1 MAVVKPGSSRS
12 FRAALRYIS
21 REGKTHE
28 HLMTGIRCCSDP
40 KQALIE
46 WQVTKKVYGQT
57 TGRSCIVMVQ
67 SWAAAEQITPEL
79 AHQIGVETVNRWN
92 KYKDYQVFVST
103 HVDQK
108 NGCLHNHIASNS
120 VNMETGKKWQ
130 MTKQEL
136 AELRAL
142 SDQICREHGLTI
154 TVKGKT
160 FEEAKREEATTYTKE
175 SYRVFEKASQGK
187 MDSWVVNTA
196 LKIMTAKEQAVSKE
210 DFCNRLNQ
218 AGVLVNW
225 SDTRKNITFQCV
237 EGVGQSGKAAQKI
250 RDSKLS
256 QYFHVDFN
264 KDVFEDEFARNAQ
277 QQQNQNRTGAILDQG
292 TRAQGTK
299 DTGIAAG
306 VESSI
311 HQDRELVELGY
322 SAAASAAARAER
334 ERAERERREADERAR
349 EIEEQQQRERETVA
363 AAARRAAAERK
374 AARAN
379 GSSIAD

>member
-1 MAVVKPGSSRS
+1 MAVVKPSSSRS

-21 REGKTHE
+21 KQGKTHE

-57 TGRSCIVMVQ
+57 TGRSCIVMIQ

-92 KYKDYQVFVST
+92 KYNEYQVFVAT
-103 HVDQK
+103 HLDQQ
-108 NGCLHNHIASNS
+108 NGNLHNHIASNS

-142 SDQICREHGLTI
+142 SDQICREHGLTV

-160 FEEAKREEATTYTKE
+160 FEQVKNEEPSIYKNETYRILHRADE
-175 SYRVFEKASQGK
+175 GKA
-187 MDSWVVNTA
+187 DSWVYNTA
-196 LKIMTAKEQAVSKE
+196 ANIIDAMQQAFSKE
-210 DFCNRLNQ
+210 HFCELLEK
-218 AGVLVNW
+218 AGVMTTW
-225 SDTRKNITFQCV
+225 TEARKNITFQRK
-237 EGVGQSGKAAQKI
+237 EGIGKQGKLAQKI
-250 RDSKLS
+250 RDSKLA
-256 QYFHVDFN
+256 QYFKIDFS
-264 KDVFEDEFARNAQ
+264 KEFFENEFNQNLQRAKAKERVGVEGAGAAEIEGRNAEP
-277 QQQNQNRTGAILDQG
+277 TG
-292 TRAQGTK
+292 RA
-299 DTGIAAG
+299 
-306 VESSI
+306 ESSI
-311 HQDRELVELGY
+311 LDNSSIAQLGLD
-322 SAAASAAARAER
+322 AAASAAARAER

-349 EIEEQQQRERETVA
+349 ELAEKERREREAAA

>member
-12 FRAALRYIS
+12 FRAALKYIS
-21 REGKTHE
+21 KGEKTHE

-40 KQALIE
+40 KQAIIE

-92 KYKDYQVFVST
+92 KYNEYQVFVAT
-103 HVDQK
+103 HLDQQ
-108 NGCLHNHIASNS
+108 NGNIHNHIASNS

-142 SDQICREHGLTI
+142 SDQICREHGLTV

-264 KDVFEDEFARNAQ
+264 KEVFENEFARNAQ
-277 QQQNQNRTGAILDQG
+277 QQQNQNRTGAFLEQG

-306 VESSI
+306 VEGSI
-311 HQDRELVELGY
+311 YQDRKLGELGY

-334 ERAERERREADERAR
+334 ERREAEERAR